1 MPMVAQDVDA
11 VVGGDTHRDT
21 HRLAMVFP
29 TGVPIAELSVRNDE
43 AGFATAIGWIGE
55 HAPGRQVKVFL
66 EGTRSY
72 GVGLARALA
81 AAGYPVFE
89 VEPIRRGERRTGK
102 SDAIDA
108 HLIALH
114 GLRMDSTRLPE
125 PRADGD
131 REALRILLGARDEL
145 NATRTEQINR
155 LRHLLLSGDDA
166 DRRLARGA
174 VGKAVLR
181 SIAVRADLPGQG
193 RDHQIRIGELR
204 RLASA
209 IISATDQLAANEKQ
223 LAEIVAEVVPGVL
236 DRFGVG
242 PVAAAQ
248 ALVCFSHSGRFR
260 NDAAF
265 ASLAGVSPVEASSGQ
280 RVRHRLNRA
289 GDRALNKAIHAIMFT
304 RWRSCVL
311 TRAYITRRLA
321 EGKTNAE
328 IRRCLKRYIARE
340 LYRALNKAL
349 TPRTDQPNQSAA
361 TAA

>member
-1 MPMVAQDVDA
+1 MPMVAQEVDA

-21 HRLAMVFP
+21 HSLEMVLP
-29 TGVPIAELSVRNDE
+29 TGVPIGRVTVANDE
-43 AGFATAIGWIGE
+43 AGFQAAVEWIAE
-55 HAPGRQVKVFL
+55 HAPGRKVKVFL

-89 VEPIRRGERRTGK
+89 VERIRRGERRTGK

-114 GLRMDSTRLPE
+114 GLRMDTTRLPE

-166 DRRLARGA
+166 DRRLARGRLSQR
-174 VGKAVLR
+174 VL
-181 SIAVRADLPGQG
+181 SGIAERPQPLEQA
-193 RDHQIRIGELR
+193 RDRQIRWAELR
-204 RLASA
+204 RLAGA
-209 IISATDQLAANEKQ
+209 ILVADQQLAANTKQ
-223 LAEIVAEVVPGVL
+223 LAEITDELVPTL
-236 DRFGVG
+236 LPRFGVG
-242 PVAAAQ
+242 PVGAAQ
-248 ALVCFSHSGRFR
+248 TVVSYSHYGRFR
-260 NDAAF
+260 SDAAF
-265 ASLAGVSPVEASSGQ
+265 AALAGVSPLPASSGQ
-280 RVRHRLNRA
+280 TVRHRLNRA
-289 GDRALNKAIHAIMFT
+289 GDRALNKALHTVMMT
-304 RWRSCVL
+304 RWRDCPR
-311 TRAYITRRLA
+311 TRTYITRRLA
-321 EGKTNAE
+321 EGKTNTE

-340 LYRALNKAL
+340 LYRAVTKAMK
-349 TPRTDQPNQSAA
+349 PANQPAHQA